1 MAAFLIKLKSISCIL
16 LIIFC
21 LPSYIPVP
29 FHNIFSADGKGYYS
43 IRPSTVY
50 DTAGRVNQ
58 TGTPEGFALVEL
70 FTSEGCSSCPPA
82 DEAVGKINTKD
93 QPIYILSFHVDY
105 WDYLGWKD
113 PYSNA
118 AYSERQREYGNLFGL
133 TSIYTPQIIVN
144 GTTEFSG
151 GDESRLQ
158 ESIGTSLKRKREKIL
173 TLSLVRSANKI
184 TIHCNTMPGDGIK
197 LNLALVQLRATD
209 FIRRGEN
216 KGRTL
221 HHFNIVRDFQS
232 IANGKHGDIY
242 FENLPTGS
250 NPADFELVAFLQK
263 TVSGEII
270 SAIRVA
276 IP

>member
-1 MAAFLIKLKSISCIL
+1 MAAFLIKLKNISWLLPIL
-16 LIIFC
+16 FC
-21 LPSYIPVP
+21 LLSFIPLP
-29 FHNIFSADGKGYYS
+29 FNNRFSADGKGYFFT
-43 IRPSTVY
+43 RPTTVY
-50 DTAGRVNQ
+50 DPAERISPTELPA
-58 TGTPEGFALVEL
+58 GFALVEL

-82 DEAVGKINTKD
+82 DEAVGKINTKV
-93 QPIYILSFHVDY
+93 QPVYILSFHVDY

-118 AYSERQREYGNLFGL
+118 AYSERQQEYGNLFHL
-133 TSIYTPQIIVN
+133 NSIYTPQIIVN

-158 ESIGTSLKRKREKIL
+158 ESIGNSLKRKNETVLIL
-173 TLSLVRSANKI
+173 RLERSAGKI
-184 TIHCNTMPGDGIK
+184 TIHCNAAAGDGIK

-232 IANGKHGDIY
+232 IANGKPGDIY
-242 FENLPTGS
+242 FENLPAGG
-250 NPADFELVAFLQK
+250 NPADFELIAFLQN

-270 SAIRVA
+270 SATRAA

>member
-1 MAAFLIKLKSISCIL
+1 MPAFLIKLKSLSWLLPIL
-16 LIIFC
+16 FC
-21 LPSYIPVP
+21 LPSCIPLP
-29 FHNIFSADGKGYYS
+29 FNNRLSADGKGCFFT
-43 IRPSTVY
+43 RPTTVY
-50 DTAGRVNQ
+50 DPAERISQ
-58 TGTPEGFALVEL
+58 SEFPAGFALVEL

-82 DEAVGKINTKD
+82 DEAVGKINTKV
-93 QPIYILSFHVDY
+93 QPVYILSFHVDY

-118 AYSERQREYGNLFGL
+118 AYSERQREYGNLFHL
-133 TSIYTPQIIVN
+133 NSIYTPQIIVN

-158 ESIGTSLKRKREKIL
+158 ESIGNSLKRKIETVLVLRLERSTGKI
-173 TLSLVRSANKI
+173 A
-184 TIHCNTMPGDGIK
+184 IHCSAAAGDGIK

-232 IANGKHGDIY
+232 IANGKPGDIY
-242 FENLPTGS
+242 FENLPAGG
-250 NPADFELVAFLQK
+250 NPADFELIAFLQK

-270 SAIRVA
+270 SATRAA